1 MLEKKNIITLPKI
14 CFSAVP
20 SHYEAEF
27 EKLIIED
34 LYVENPFALLNS
46 VGVEEI
52 VNDKSKKLYCNLH
65 VRKNLQIEAQ
75 LLSGA
80 VQALTC
86 DYHVYSVQDVK
97 HHAYNS
103 VKDILN
109 LESLVDNSSF
119 YKEAVRILKNALDF
133 ELIEETDLVKMPYPH
148 SRNKNN
154 TSPINYANWSDFR
167 NFNNTVENVGFIV
180 PKGMPVIH
188 LRSVLKYAKNR
199 GITKDESIKI
209 RALLKSTNN
218 EKVAVTLMNTFNP
231 EKSFVELICL
241 INSIDGDIS
250 RNINGV
256 PVLPFVSGAYNLH
269 TKATRNVDSIVN
281 IYKKYFGNP
290 DDEIL
295 ERIADAYHNPH
306 YEESSVFDF
315 KLKVK
320 RR

>member
-1 MLEKKNIITLPKI
+1 MLEKLNIITLPKI

-20 SHYEAEF
+20 SSYEADF
-27 EKLIIED
+27 EKLILED
-34 LYVENPFALLNS
+34 LYVKDPIALLNS
-46 VGVEEI
+46 DGVEEI

-86 DYHVYSVQDVK
+86 DYHIYSEQDIK
-97 HHAYNS
+97 HHSYNS

-109 LESLVDNSSF
+109 LGSLADNSQF
-119 YKEAVRILKNALDF
+119 YREAVRILKNAIDF
-133 ELIEETDLVKMPYPH
+133 ELIEETDFVKMPYTH
-148 SRNKNN
+148 IRHVHN
-154 TSPINYANWSDFR
+154 TQPRNYANWSDYR
-167 NFNNTVENVGFIV
+167 NFDNSIENVGFKV

-188 LRSVLKYAKNR
+188 LRSVLQYAKNR
-199 GITKDESIKI
+199 GITKDEAIKI
-209 RALLKSTNN
+209 RALLRSTNN

-256 PVLPFVSGAYNLH
+256 PVLPFISGAYNLH
-269 TKATRNVDSIVN
+269 TKATRGVDAIVN
-281 IYKKYFGNP
+281 IYKRFFGNP

-295 ERIADAYHNPH
+295 ERIADAYHNPN